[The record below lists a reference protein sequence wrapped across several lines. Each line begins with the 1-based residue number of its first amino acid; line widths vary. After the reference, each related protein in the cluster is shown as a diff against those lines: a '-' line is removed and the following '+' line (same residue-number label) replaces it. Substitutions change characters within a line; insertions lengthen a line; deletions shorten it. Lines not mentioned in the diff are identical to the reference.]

1 MSVCV
6 CCATAE
12 SQYTESTTTTTTT
25 TDVAELNLH
34 TTVVKAYIAASTD
47 VA

>member
-6 CCATAE
+6 YCATVE

-25 TDVAELNLH
+25 T
-34 TTVVKAYIAASTD
+34 TTD
-47 VA
+47 VAALNQYLAIDNAFPI